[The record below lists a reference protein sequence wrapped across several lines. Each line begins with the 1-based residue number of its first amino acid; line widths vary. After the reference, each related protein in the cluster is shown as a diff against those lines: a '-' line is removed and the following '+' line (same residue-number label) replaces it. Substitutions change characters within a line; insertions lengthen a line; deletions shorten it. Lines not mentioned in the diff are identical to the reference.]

1 MSAVTRFFFRSPYA
15 VEPTTWSVI
24 EWWEARR
31 LAYNLAVGG
40 AGLLSLGAIGIVSL
54 LVDHHLFF
62 PVPWQPIAAYAVAAN
77 VCYSAGPVADLYV
90 VKRWG
95 AEYAPVGPALFRY
108 GFVFAVGLTLLPLPL
123 TIVAGIIDVLR
134 LF

>member
-1 MSAVTRFFFRSPYA
+1 MSAVTRFFFRSPCA
-15 VEPTTWSVI
+15 AEPTTWSVI

-31 LAYNLAVGG
+31 LPYNLAVGA
-40 AGLLSLGAIGIVSL
+40 AGLVSLCALGLVSL
-54 LVDHHLFF
+54 LLDGARFF
-62 PVPWQPIAAYAVAAN
+62 PVPWQPIVAYAVAAN
-77 VCYSAGPVADLYV
+77 VCYSAGPIADLYV

-123 TIVAGIIDVLR
+123 TIFAAVADVQR